1 MKTRLLTILMMLGV
15 LQSAMAYTL
24 TVVSGENGSTE
35 TKWMGV
41 TGSNS
46 ETIDING
53 GTGTYDINEGTS
65 VTIEFS
71 PFDYQKVEAV
81 TFNGTD
87 ITTDLTSPY
96 ESSYVRT
103 YTFAMTG
110 DATVNVTY
118 RSIYDYINITS
129 TGPGTTYYEAYGSTE
144 SLTDG
149 QDGQAEIEDGTDY
162 TITCTPD
169 NGYSILSVVVNDVD
183 MTAQL
188 EDSPTGGDGKVL
200 TLSNVTENKTVV
212 VTYGTPTPE
221 AYARLT
227 EDSTQ
232 VLSQGATGI
241 VYAKKLT
248 FYYDT
253 NKGDGDYAVTTF
265 ANYGSRGWD
274 GISGEITSV
283 VFDDSFASYAPT
295 STAYWFYGMTSLTDI
310 QGISNLNTASVTSMS
325 YMFYRCSALTS
336 LDLTGFNTAQVT
348 NMSQMF
354 TYCSSLTTI
363 YAGEGW
369 STAAVQFSANMFTNC
384 TSLVGSKGT
393 TVTNTGADYARID
406 GGDSAPGYFSDP
418 NAASSFNI
426 KVTVSGNGSV
436 EAGQT
441 TIGSNSE
448 GEVTVDS
455 GASLIL
461 AITPDTGYAIGSVM
475 VDTLNVTSEVI
486 ADSTGVS
493 YYTLARVYDEHAV
506 TVTFVNNSPEAYAVL
521 SENNTVLTFYYDTN
535 KDVRNGMSVGPFSR
549 SSECGWYSQVTTIQS
564 VVFDDSFVNCRPTS
578 TSYWFAGATT
588 LNSIT
593 GLSNLNTSEVTSM
606 SNMFY
611 NCVSLGSL
619 DLSGFN
625 TDNVT
630 DMSAM
635 FAESHIYS
643 LNISSFNTANVTTMR
658 RMFYNTYMTEFDVH
672 HFNTANVTDM
682 NSMFGLCEDITSL
695 DLSSFNTSKVEN
707 MGSMFVTCERLS
719 NLDISSFS
727 TENVTDMS
735 NMFYNCKALGTID
748 LGHFTTGNV
757 TNMSNMFNHCEG
769 LTMLDLS
776 QFNTANVTNMQGMFS
791 YANALT
797 SVNLSSFNTSKVTDM
812 RNMFVGCSAL
822 TTLDLGSFN
831 TESVRDMIGTFQ
843 GCSSLTTINVSSLWS
858 TTALTS
864 SSFGRS
870 MFSDCTNLVGGAG
883 TTYDAEHTDYTYA
896 HIDEGETN
904 PGYFTDI
911 NAATEYDVLVT
922 VVGNGS
928 VSIGSGTIAGGSEE
942 HITMPA
948 GGTMTLNITP
958 DTGYALGS
966 LMLDTLDVTSQV
978 AADSTGVLTYTLSR
992 IYDTHTVTVTFVN
1005 NTPEAYAVLS
1015 DDNTV
1020 LTFYYDTNKE
1030 KRNGMS
1036 VGPFNS
1042 SSERGWDYNYT
1053 LTTVVFD
1060 DSFANYT
1067 TLTSTAWWFADTR
1080 ITNIV
1085 GLSNLNTSNVT
1096 TMNNMFDG
1104 SSSLTSLALSL
1115 NTSKVEN
1122 MSAMFQ
1128 GCNSLESIE
1137 LGNFDTSNVT
1147 DMSNMFL
1154 GCSQLVNLSNLSLN
1168 TAKVQNMQ
1176 GMFSGCNAL
1185 TSVNLN
1191 SFNTANVTNMS
1202 EMFSSCMALERL
1214 DVSNFNTSNVSNMK
1228 SMFSECRALT
1238 TLDLSSFNTAKVEN
1252 MNRMLI
1258 DCRSLTT
1265 IYVSDQWTTS
1275 AVNDG
1280 AEMFMYST
1288 SLKGG
1293 RGTTFDVENV
1303 DYTYARIDGGPDS
1316 ETPGYFTDANATPV
1330 LTWTVAGVES
1340 LMGSSWNPADETND
1354 MSTADNVN
1362 YYLEKKDIYLHVDSL
1377 YEFKICANHAWDES
1391 YGLNGGADNYVFSV
1405 DISGTYSIMFHF
1417 NAETKEVGADITK
1430 SPILSWT
1437 VAGVE
1442 SLMGS
1447 SWNPADESND
1457 MSSTDGV
1464 NYYLEKKDIYL
1475 QVDSLY
1481 EFKVCAN
1488 HAWDE
1493 SYGLDGGADNYVFSV
1508 DISGTY
1514 SIMFHFNAETK
1525 DVVTKSPILSW
1536 TVAGVTALCGSEWDP
1551 SDTSNDMVAIGDG
1564 IFQLVKHE
1572 VPLQT
1577 GVDYEYKVV
1586 ANHSWDES
1594 YGNGVIHGSNQFF
1607 NVSVDGMYDI
1617 TFTFNEGT
1625 KDLTVSYD
1633 LTSGTLTEAYA
1644 ILSENNTVLTFYYDK
1659 LKDVR
1664 GGMGIGTLFYTESDQ
1679 PWHEYASTIT
1689 SVVID
1694 DSFAGYTDLT
1704 STALWF
1710 YGFTN
1715 LTSVEGLNNLS
1726 TANVTNMSHMFF
1738 NCSSLETLPINN
1750 IHDTGKVDNMNYMFS
1765 GCSSLTSLDLTSFN
1779 TENVTDICHMFEN
1792 CTNLASLD
1800 MSHFNTQKVSNYSY
1814 MFSGC
1819 SGLTTIYTGSDWT
1832 TAYVT
1837 DDLMFSGCT
1846 SLVGGRGTIY
1856 DANYTDGTYAR
1867 IDMAP
1872 NAPGYFTRK
1881 DQLMGDAN
1889 DDGSVTIAD
1898 AVATVTNILNEATN
1912 EYFSQSKADMN
1923 GDSEIDIFDVTLIVN
1938 AVLAASPAPAY
1949 NGGNIAA
1956 EDVRLEAQAN
1966 SLTMGISGSAPYT
1979 AFQFDVT
1986 LPEGTTLEGVRLA
1999 NKATNHQLAF
2009 QKVGDNTYRVVGLSM
2024 TNQQLSAANGRLV
2037 QLQLSGNADESNVT
2051 MSNVLFVGQPAT
2063 DATAIREHIT
2073 DGAAD
2078 AGAIYD
2084 LNGRYVGN
2092 DRRQLSKGIYIINH
2106 KKVNIK

>member
-1 MKTRLLTILMMLGV
+1 MKKTIHKTTSKCLALMVLMLVTMLTGAQADTVTTTATFNSSVWGTTYKSFDSSATDSWTNNGVKMAITGDDTYNSSIDNSGIFYVYYPGNLTFTAPTGCTFTGLTITGSGDAV
-15 LQSAMAYTL
+15 SASTGTMTANATSGGYTWSGSASTL
-24 TVVSGENGSTE
+24 TLSPGTDGRDFYRFESIVVTYEADLNILATTTSDGAEYRFHRYATPFVGVSLNAKTITAGSQEMYLLVGSEDPMIMESPTNGSTYLHMPAGSTMRLQQSENGSNVYITRAAFTCVSGNPDVYADGGEYDSNTGIWTGREEQVDITFNEAADIQLVQVDAAAYAKVSITTYGRGQTAVDGVGIDLENDLNGNPTGTTTVYVAVGGSVALAMTPDDARHELSTASVRESYWDAEDNYHSDETDFLNDAKENGSYTIWNIQHDCDVTIRYSWITHLISYHASGNGTINLVATYLDDDGTSMSYDQAEQMYGGEAARDNTE
-35 TKWMGV
+35 DRKISIGT
-41 TGSNS
+41 
-46 ETIDING
+46 G
-53 GTGTYDINEGTS
+53 GTVNMVMTADSGYKLSSLLVNDVEMVNSGNLTKDGS
-65 VTIEFS
+65 V
-71 PFDYQKVEAV
+71 
-81 TFNGTD
+81 
-87 ITTDLTSPY
+87 
-96 ESSYVRT
+96 
-103 YTFAMTG
+103 YT
-110 DATVNVTY
+110 
-118 RSIYDYINITS
+118 
-129 TGPGTTYYEAYGSTE
+129 
-144 SLTDG
+144 
-149 QDGQAEIEDGTDY
+149 Y
-162 TITCTPD
+162 TITPLTAAQTI
-169 NGYSILSVVVNDVD
+169 SATFAND
-183 MTAQL
+183 
-188 EDSPTGGDGKVL
+188 
-200 TLSNVTENKTVV
+200 
-212 VTYGTPTPE
+212 TPE
-221 AYARLT
+221 AYAALS
-227 EDSTQ
+227 EDGSGNL
-232 VLSQGATGI
+232 V
-241 VYAKKLT
+241 LT

-253 NKGDGDYAVTTF
+253 NKGDDDYVVEPF

-274 GISGEITSV
+274 GRSGNITSV
-283 VFDDSFASYAPT
+283 VFDDTFANYSPT

-506 TVTFVNNSPEAYAVL
+506 TVTFVNNTPEAYAVL

-682 NSMFGLCEDITSL
+682 NSMFGLCEYITSL

-735 NMFYNCKALGTID
+735 DMFYNCKALGTID

-812 RNMFVGCSAL
+812 RNMFIGCSAL

-831 TESVRDMIGTFQ
+831 TESVRDMIGTFK

-911 NAATEYDVLVT
+911 NAATEFDVLVT

-928 VSIGSGTIAGGSEE
+928 VSIGSGTISGGTAE

-958 DTGYALGS
+958 DTGYAFSS

-978 AADSTGVLTYTLSR
+978 STSVEGVMTYTLRS
-992 IYDTHTVTVTFVN
+992 IYDAHNITVTFVN

-1015 DDNTV
+1015 SDGNTV
-1020 LTFYYDTNKE
+1020 TFYYDSQKASRGGIDIN
-1030 KRNGMS
+1030 
-1036 VGPFNS
+1036 NS
-1042 SSERGWDYNYT
+1042 EIASDSGSASPYGSAKT
-1053 LTTVVFD
+1053 AVFD
-1060 DSFANYT
+1060 SSFASYRPSST
-1067 TLTSTAWWFADTR
+1067 AYWFTECGRLTS
-1080 ITNIV
+1080 IT
-1085 GLSNLNTSNVT
+1085 GMEYLNT
-1096 TMNNMFDG
+1096 
-1104 SSSLTSLALSL
+1104 A
-1115 NTSKVEN
+1115 
-1122 MSAMFQ
+1122 
-1128 GCNSLESIE
+1128 
-1137 LGNFDTSNVT
+1137 NVT
-1147 DMSNMFL
+1147 DMRYMFYR
-1154 GCSQLVNLSNLSLN
+1154 CLSLTNLDVSNFN
-1168 TAKVQNMQ
+1168 TNQVTDMSY
-1176 GMFSGCNAL
+1176 MFYRCTLL
-1185 TSVNLN
+1185 TSLDVSNFNTNQVTDMSYMFYRCFNLE
-1191 SFNTANVTNMS
+1191 SLDVSKFNTANVTNMRA
-1202 EMFSSCMALERL
+1202 MFYECYGLTSL
-1214 DVSNFNTSNVSNMK
+1214 DVSNFNTSNVTTMVNM
-1228 SMFSECRALT
+1228 F
-1238 TLDLSSFNTAKVEN
+1238 
-1252 MNRMLI
+1252 
-1258 DCRSLTT
+1258 
-1265 IYVSDQWTTS
+1265 YVCS
-1275 AVNDG
+1275 G
-1280 AEMFMYST
+1280 LT
-1288 SLKGG
+1288 SL
-1293 RGTTFDVENV
+1293 
-1303 DYTYARIDGGPDS
+1303 
-1316 ETPGYFTDANATPV
+1316 
-1330 LTWTVAGVES
+1330 
-1340 LMGSSWNPADETND
+1340 
-1354 MSTADNVN
+1354 
-1362 YYLEKKDIYLHVDSL
+1362 
-1377 YEFKICANHAWDES
+1377 
-1391 YGLNGGADNYVFSV
+1391 
-1405 DISGTYSIMFHF
+1405 
-1417 NAETKEVGADITK
+1417 
-1430 SPILSWT
+1430 
-1437 VAGVE
+1437 
-1442 SLMGS
+1442 
-1447 SWNPADESND
+1447 
-1457 MSSTDGV
+1457 
-1464 NYYLEKKDIYL
+1464 
-1475 QVDSLY
+1475 
-1481 EFKVCAN
+1481 
-1488 HAWDE
+1488 
-1493 SYGLDGGADNYVFSV
+1493 
-1508 DISGTY
+1508 
-1514 SIMFHFNAETK
+1514 
-1525 DVVTKSPILSW
+1525 
-1536 TVAGVTALCGSEWDP
+1536 
-1551 SDTSNDMVAIGDG
+1551 
-1564 IFQLVKHE
+1564 
-1572 VPLQT
+1572 
-1577 GVDYEYKVV
+1577 
-1586 ANHSWDES
+1586 
-1594 YGNGVIHGSNQFF
+1594 
-1607 NVSVDGMYDI
+1607 
-1617 TFTFNEGT
+1617 
-1625 KDLTVSYD
+1625 
-1633 LTSGTLTEAYA
+1633 
-1644 ILSENNTVLTFYYDK
+1644 
-1659 LKDVR
+1659 DVR
-1664 GGMGIGTLFYTESDQ
+1664 NF
-1679 PWHEYASTIT
+1679 
-1689 SVVID
+1689 
-1694 DSFAGYTDLT
+1694 
-1704 STALWF
+1704 
-1710 YGFTN
+1710 N
-1715 LTSVEGLNNLS
+1715 
-1726 TANVTNMSHMFF
+1726 TANVTDMNHMFNHCSGLTSLDMSNF
-1738 NCSSLETLPINN
+1738 NTANVTDMSWMFSNCSSLITIYVGNDWSTSALTDGNS
-1750 IHDTGKVDNMNYMFS
+1750 MFN
-1765 GCSSLTSLDLTSFN
+1765 GCS
-1779 TENVTDICHMFEN
+1779 
-1792 CTNLASLD
+1792 
-1800 MSHFNTQKVSNYSY
+1800 
-1814 MFSGC
+1814 
-1819 SGLTTIYTGSDWT
+1819 
-1832 TAYVT
+1832 
-1837 DDLMFSGCT
+1837 
-1846 SLVGGRGTIY
+1846 SLVGGRGTTY
-1856 DANYTDGTYAR
+1856 DGDNEDATYAR

-1872 NAPGYFTRK
+1872 NAPGYFTRTAV
-1881 DQLMGDAN
+1881 MGDAN
-1889 DDGSVTIAD
+1889 DDGFVTIAD
-1898 AVATVTNILNEATN
+1898 AVATVTNILGEPA
-1912 EYFSQSKADMN
+1912 EDYFAQAKADMN
-1923 GDSEIDIFDVTLIVN
+1923 NDSTIDIFDVTLIVN

-1956 EDVRLEAQAN
+1956 EDVHMEANAN
-1966 SLTMGISGSAPYT
+1966 GLTMGISGSEEYT

-1999 NKATNHQLAF
+1999 NKATNHQLAY

-2037 QLQLSGNADESNVT
+2037 QLQLSGNADESSVT

-2063 DATAIREHIT
+2063 DATAIRNHVA

-2078 AGAIYD
+2078 RGAIYD